1 MKRDLILF
9 VQDISEN
16 IRRIDSFM
24 ENVSEENFL
33 SNEEKQSAVIRQ
45 LEIIGEA
52 AKNLPENFRKQHPE
66 IEWRKIAGTRDVIIH
81 AYFGVDLD
89 LVWKIIK
96 KDLPKLKKQIEK
108 ILKEIQKW

>member
-16 IRRIDSFM
+16 IRLIDSFM

-108 ILKEIQKW
+108 ILKEIQK

>member
-108 ILKEIQKW
+108 ILKEIQK